1 MLNDNSE
8 AICGLCQKG
17 LTARGIGR
25 HLSSCLKKNLYR
37 IADDK
42 KEGPGILHL
51 KVHEGY
57 SGSIYWLHLAVNR
70 DIKLSTL
77 DSFLRKLW
85 LECCGHLSAFFAGS
99 LFRTDELSMNSRID
113 RFLAPKQGLS
123 YIYDFGSSTT
133 LAIDYVGEYPGKL
146 KNKDKITILSR
157 NQAPQ
162 IPCEMCQSETA
173 ESICQ
178 ECLIEDGKAFLC
190 SHCLEKHECG
200 KEMLI
205 PVVNSPRCGVC
216 GYDGS

>member
-1 MLNDNSE
+1 MPNDNSE

-57 SGSIYWLHLAVNR
+57 SGSIYWLYLAVNR

-77 DSFLRKLW
+77 DSFLRKIW
-85 LECCGHLSAFFAGS
+85 LECCGHMSAFFAGS
-99 LFRTDELSMNSRID
+99 PFGTEELSMNSRID
-113 RFLAPKQGLS
+113 RHLAPKHGLS

-133 LAIDYVGEYPGKL
+133 LAIDCVGEYPGKL
-146 KNKDKITILSR
+146 RKNDKITILSR
-157 NQAPQ
+157 NEDPQ
-162 IPCEMCQSETA
+162 ILCDVCQSETA
-173 ESICQ
+173 ESICH
-178 ECLIEDGKAFLC
+178 ECGMEDGGAYLC
-190 SHCLEKHECG
+190 SRCLEKHKCG
-200 KEMLI
+200 KEMLL
-205 PVVNSPRCGVC
+205 PVMNSPRCGVC